1 MPLSRRHAAISRRH
15 LTRPHAKLAAAVI
28 TIATVSLTPGLG
40 SASASA
46 ASPPSYVALGDSYT
60 AGPLIPNQ
68 QLNPLGCLRSTKNY
82 PHLVAPAT
90 ALPLRDGS
98 CSGAQTK
105 DLSASQSVTPGPAN
119 PPQFD
124 ALDASTSIVTIG
136 IGGND
141 IGFTTIIKDCVS
153 SSPFGTPCQKKYVVN
168 GVDTLAVRIS
178 QTGPKIAAALQ
189 EIHRRSPAAR
199 VFIVGYPAILPETG
213 PGCWPTMPVAIN
225 DVPYLRTVE
234 HNLNA
239 MIRSQA
245 DANGATYV
253 DTYAPSIGH
262 DACRLPTVRWV
273 EPMMPTNP
281 AAPVHPNARGMQGMA
296 AATAAAIAR

>member
-1 MPLSRRHAAISRRH
+1 MCIRD
-15 LTRPHAKLAAAVI
+15 
-28 TIATVSLTPGLG
+28 
-40 SASASA
+40 SASAT
-46 ASPPSYVALGDSYT
+46 G
-60 AGPLIPNQ
+60 
-68 QLNPLGCLRSTKNY
+68 
-82 PHLVAPAT
+82 
-90 ALPLRDGS
+90 LPLRDVS

-105 DLSASQSVTPGPAN
+105 DMSASQSVTPGPAN

-124 ALDASTSIVTIG
+124 ALDAATSIVTVG

-168 GVDTLAVRIS
+168 GVDTLAVRIN
-178 QTGPKIAAALQ
+178 QTGPRVGAVLQ

-234 HNLNA
+234 RNLNA

-273 EPMMPTNP
+273 EPMVPTNP